1 MKTAIEQVIFDVLSG
16 LKTVA
21 PTGEHWD
28 EYAAR
33 EIAAVLEA
41 EVKANIKDGS

>member
-1 MKTAIEQVIFDVLSG
+1 MKSAIEQVIFDTLST

-21 PTGEHWD
+21 PAGEHWD

-41 EVKANIKDGS
+41 EVKANTKDGS